1 MKRIYSAS
9 ENARA
14 LDEIAFQASL
24 HALLTAVGQFESEP
38 EVPVAVGEL
47 QLIDGVAER

>member
-14 LDEIAFQASL
+14 MDEIAFQASL
-24 HALLTAVGQFESEP
+24 HALLTAVGQLESEP
-38 EVPVAVGEL
+38 AILVAAEL
-47 QLIDGVAER
+47 QSVDGAAGR

>member
-1 MKRIYSAS
+1 MRRIYSAS

-24 HALLTAVGQFESEP
+24 HALLTAVSQLENVLDPPVEDRMLQ
-38 EVPVAVGEL
+38 PVA
-47 QLIDGVAER
+47 GVVEP

>member
-24 HALLTAVGQFESEP
+24 HALLTAVGQLESEP
-38 EVPVAVGEL
+38 KISVAVEL
-47 QLIDGVAER
+47 QLVDGAAGR

>member
-24 HALLTAVGQFESEP
+24 HALLTAVGQFEREP
-38 EVPVAVGEL
+38 EIPVGMGEL
-47 QLIDGVAER
+47 QLVDGAAKR